1 MMIQWSVHQYSGGK
15 RAGLYG
21 MLVCMVCCG
30 VMGAGCSSLSD
41 HSALPSGEAVSI
53 TIGEGQVRA
62 NYAAYPVMLENRGF
76 LGESDIRLQADLL
89 DVTGGGETVL
99 ASQEVDAGSLE
110 PGENKTV
117 TVEFRLIRLVD
128 KDVDLRVT
136 RIG

>member
-1 MMIQWSVHQYSGGK
+1 MIQWSMQTYAGGG

-21 MLVCMVCCG
+21 MLVCMVLCG

-41 HSALPSGEAVSI
+41 DSAFQSGDAVFI
-53 TIGEGQVRA
+53 TIGEGEVRA
-62 NYAAYPVMLENRGF
+62 NYAAYPVTIENRGF
-76 LGESDIRLQADLL
+76 LGSSSIRLQADLL

-117 TVEFRLIRLVD
+117 TVEFRLIRLFD